1 MRDELAST
9 VDGAV
14 AAGMKAPAVPAGT
27 KAPAVPAGTKAP
39 LVIGCGALAVELV
52 ELTRR
57 AGLPA
62 MDLTCLP
69 ASLHNRPERI
79 PAAVAAR
86 IRRAR
91 AEGYDRIFVAYADCG
106 TGGMLDRVLEAEG
119 VARLEG
125 AHCYE
130 VYAGRAAFASLADAE
145 PGTFYLTDFLVRN
158 FDRLVVR
165 GLGLDR
171 HPELL
176 PLYFG
181 NYRRLV
187 YLAQTDDAALAAC
200 AEAAAQRLGLAF
212 ERRLAGLG
220 ELAPSIAAFAVSA
233 STPAG
238 PADAPA
244 PGASASAAPAGPAA
258 SAPAASAPAA
268 SAPAA
273 PSGSTRGAASRRRTH
288 CVRVRR
294 SATRE
299 GANHGDFVLPANEIK
314 RAVAALVGFLPGRYG
329 SARSS
334 VPHVELLPARYERS
348 DSTGWVYEN
357 DSVG

>member
-1 MRDELAST
+1 MRNSYGPRD
-9 VDGAV
+9 D
-14 AAGMKAPAVPAGT
+14 VPVSFR
-27 KAPAVPAGTKAP
+27 PP
-39 LVIGCGALAVELV
+39 LVIGCGALAPELV

-106 TGGMLDRVLEAEG
+106 TGGLLDRVLEAEG

-130 VYAGRAAFASLADAE
+130 VYAGRAAFAALADEE

-176 PLYFG
+176 PQYFG
-181 NYRRLV
+181 NYRRLL
-187 YLAQTDDAALAAC
+187 YLAQADDAELTSRAR
-200 AEAAAQRLGLAF
+200 AAAETLGLAF
-212 ERRLAGLG
+212 ERRRTGLG
-220 ELAPSIAAFAVSA
+220 ELATAIVAFATVREHSRE
-233 STPAG
+233 
-238 PADAPA
+238 
-244 PGASASAAPAGPAA
+244 
-258 SAPAASAPAA
+258 SAPVERPAFAMEKDPPRRAARKALL
-268 SAPAA
+268 
-273 PSGSTRGAASRRRTH
+273 RDME
-288 CVRVRR
+288 R
-294 SATRE
+294 SA
-299 GANHGDFVLPANEIK
+299 IK
-314 RAVAALVGFLPGRYG
+314 SEA
-329 SARSS
+329 
-334 VPHVELLPARYERS
+334 EPARTRRVGSFLRRNERS
-348 DSTGWVYEN
+348 AFQRTRDQAV
-357 DSVG
+357 VVA